1 MSERPERFSK
11 AVADRYA
18 VERELGRGGM
28 ATVYLARDRKHHR
41 PVAIKMLQPELARAV
56 GKDRFLREIEVS
68 ARLAH
73 PHILPLLDSGD
84 AAGTLFYVMPYVEG
98 ESLRQR
104 LDRERQLPVDEAL
117 RLTGEVAD
125 ALGYAHAL
133 GILHRDVKPE
143 NILLQAGHAVVADF
157 GIARAID
164 QAGGDRLTET
174 GLAIGTPAYMSPEQA
189 GGETTLDGRSDL
201 YSLACVLFEM
211 LAGEPPFAA
220 ATVQALLARKAT
232 ESPPSVASLRATV
245 SPHVAAALAKALAA
259 VPSDRFATVGEF
271 VAALRGTEMA
281 AAEER
286 AAVAVLPFANMSA
299 EPENEYFSD
308 GITEEVINAVAQVP
322 DLRVTARTSAFQFKG
337 KEYDVREI
345 GRKLSVR
352 AVLEGSV
359 RKVGNRVRI
368 TAQLV
373 DATNGY
379 HLWSERFDRDL
390 EDVFAIQDEIAAAI
404 AGRLRRE
411 LAVPAAT
418 APAGGATRGTRADP
432 AAFDAYLR
440 GRYHRQRMFA
450 GGNAIERAEAGYG
463 EAIRIDPTFAPAY
476 SALAELRI
484 VLAMGFAPQPSRELL
499 PQAKDAA
506 ERALALDPSLAEAH
520 LAQALVAMFGEWD
533 YAAARAGIERA
544 IALNANSV
552 DAYFWSEWY
561 YTYVER
567 AYDRAVAAN
576 RRAAELDP
584 LDLNVASRLSQV
596 MLIFD
601 RVDEAIERLHRILE
615 TDPDHMVSYLELA
628 DAYARKGD
636 RAKAVAAAE
645 RAVALSGGAA
655 VAVLGMLAT
664 ICAWAGQATRARE
677 VLVLLG
683 ERAGSEYVSPF
694 WLAIAHAALGE
705 SDRAFAFLDDALRDR
720 DPNLLYI
727 TAVPREIGLQRD
739 PRYGAILR
747 TIGLGHL
754 VEEHPR

>member
-1 MSERPERFSK
+1 
-11 AVADRYA
+11 
-18 VERELGRGGM
+18 
-28 ATVYLARDRKHHR
+28 
-41 PVAIKMLQPELARAV
+41 MLQPELARAV

-418 APAGGATRGTRADP
+418 APAGGATRGTSRSGGIRCLSARALPP
-432 AAFDAYLR
+432 AAHVCR
-440 GRYHRQRMFA
+440 RQRHRA
-450 GGNAIERAEAGYG
+450 RRGGVRRGHPD
-463 EAIRIDPTFAPAY
+463 RPD
-476 SALAELRI
+476 
-484 VLAMGFAPQPSRELL
+484 V
-499 PQAKDAA
+499 
-506 ERALALDPSLAEAH
+506 
-520 LAQALVAMFGEWD
+520 
-533 YAAARAGIERA
+533 RAGVQRTRGAAHRA
-544 IALNANSV
+544 RDGIRS
-552 DAYFWSEWY
+552 
-561 YTYVER
+561 
-567 AYDRAVAAN
+567 AAK
-576 RRAAELDP
+576 P
-584 LDLNVASRLSQV
+584 
-596 MLIFD
+596 
-601 RVDEAIERLHRILE
+601 
-615 TDPDHMVSYLELA
+615 
-628 DAYARKGD
+628 G
-636 RAKAVAAAE
+636 VAAAGE
-645 RAVALSGGAA
+645 RRS
-655 VAVLGMLAT
+655 
-664 ICAWAGQATRARE
+664 
-677 VLVLLG
+677 
-683 ERAGSEYVSPF
+683 RAGSCPRPVTGGGASGTGAGGDVRRVG
-694 WLAIAHAALGE
+694 LCRGSRGH
-705 SDRAFAFLDDALRDR
+705 RARDR
-720 DPNLLYI
+720 LERKLCRRLL
-727 TAVPREIGLQRD
+727 
-739 PRYGAILR
+739 
-747 TIGLGHL
+747 L
-754 VEEHPR
+754 V